1 MLHYLSG
8 SKIME
13 GEKLNRGVKIEANVT
28 SPLLSPKGVQE

>member
-13 GEKLNRGVKIEANVT
+13 GEKLNRAVKIEANVI
-28 SPLLSPKGVQE
+28 SPLLSLKGAE